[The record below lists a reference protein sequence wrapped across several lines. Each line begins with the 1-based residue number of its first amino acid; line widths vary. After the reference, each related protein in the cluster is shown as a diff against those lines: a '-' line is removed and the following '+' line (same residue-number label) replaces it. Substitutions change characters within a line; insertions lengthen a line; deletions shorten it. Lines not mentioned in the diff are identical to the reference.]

1 MPLKAVLWD
10 MDGTLVD
17 TEPYWFECEFEM
29 AARYDAPWTEEHAL
43 NLVGLDLLDA
53 AAYAKKHMGIEDLE
67 PWQIRDEILEMVVT
81 KLQGELPWRP
91 GAMELLKEIKA
102 AQIPTALV
110 TMSYSSFV
118 DPIIAA
124 MPSGSFEVVVAGDQ
138 VSRGKPHPDPYLQAM
153 SLLDVRPE
161 DAVAIEDSPT
171 GCASAAAAGCQ
182 VLAVPHRVSVD
193 PKPSLHLVSSLTTV
207 SLKELQGLVSRRR
220 ESSDNS

>member
-1 MPLKAVLWD
+1 VPLKAVLWD

-138 VSRGKPHPDPYLQAM
+138 VSQRQATPRTISAGHVELLGVAPGNTGGHRGFTLRDVNPLRP
-153 SLLDVRPE
+153 LLD
-161 DAVAIEDSPT
+161 AKSW
-171 GCASAAAAGCQ
+171 
-182 VLAVPHRVSVD
+182 
-193 PKPSLHLVSSLTTV
+193 
-207 SLKELQGLVSRRR
+207 
-220 ESSDNS
+220 

>member
-124 MPSGSFEVVVAGDQ
+124 MPSGSFDVVVASLTQIPICRPCRCWTCGLKTRLPLRIPLQ
-138 VSRGKPHPDPYLQAM
+138 VVLPQPL
-153 SLLDVRPE
+153 
-161 DAVAIEDSPT
+161 
-171 GCASAAAAGCQ
+171 
-182 VLAVPHRVSVD
+182 LAVKSW
-193 PKPSLHLVSSLTTV
+193 PSHIVFPWTPSRASTSSAR
-207 SLKELQGLVSRRR
+207 SRP
-220 ESSDNS
+220 